1 MKLSHIAA
9 IVMLGAASPGAFAQA
24 RVSEL
29 GHEAVPSMVSLPRA
43 ADGELALQIC
53 ATCKVLRLRV
63 NQTTRYMIGKEQVS
77 LAEMAKYLDAHPMV
91 PLVVVQPR
99 NELVLS
105 RLVASTIGAK

>member
-1 MKLSHIAA
+1 MKLFHIAL
-9 IVMLGAASPGAFAQA
+9 IVILGAASPGAFAQA
-24 RVSEL
+24 RSEL

-43 ADGELALQIC
+43 AGGELVLQVC

-63 NQTTRYMIGKEQVS
+63 DATTRYLIGKEEVS
-77 LAEMAKYLDAHPMV
+77 LAEMAKYLEAHPMV